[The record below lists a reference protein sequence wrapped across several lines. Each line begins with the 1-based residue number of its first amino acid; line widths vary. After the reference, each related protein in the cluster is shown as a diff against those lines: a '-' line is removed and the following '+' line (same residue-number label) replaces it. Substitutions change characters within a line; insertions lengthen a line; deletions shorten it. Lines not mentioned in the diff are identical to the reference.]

1 MFKNPEEG
9 ERPLSNVRKAS
20 YAGEGRDQA
29 FLKDL
34 EGKVQ

>member
-9 ERPLSNVRKAS
+9 ERALSSVGKVS

-34 EGKVQ
+34 GGKVQ

>member
-9 ERPLSNVRKAS
+9 ERALSIVRKAA

-34 EGKVQ
+34 GGKVQ